1 MQKLPFIRL
10 LALKINFS
18 FYMKFANMDILEDS
32 LVNAND
38 ISIMIEKEFTVECCV
53 VMYTKANGKQKSTV
67 NGKLVTKQDLVQL
80 YKISMQWH

>member
-1 MQKLPFIRL
+1 ME
-10 LALKINFS
+10 
-18 FYMKFANMDILEDS
+18 ILEDS

-80 YKISMQWH
+80 YKISMQWRWITKDVTIGVGHVPKFL